1 MRVGVLDI
9 GSNSVLLLVGERAGA
24 GWRILTDQT
33 RITRL
38 GEGFGEA
45 RQLQPEA
52 IARTLQAVDEY
63 LAHCRALQVERV
75 VAAAT
80 AVVREASNPDA
91 MVQPLRA
98 RLPDYAVLRVLSEAD
113 EAQLSYLSVALDE
126 TLTAGEYPISST
138 TPPSLRFP
146 PLREGNQA
154 PAVPPA
160 SRGNLTEGVKTDG
173 DFEQLAV
180 LDIGGGS
187 VEVALGQG
195 AQVQAWQSFPVGAG
209 RVREAYMPSD
219 PPSPREALTAT
230 RALDEAFAPLR
241 ELPQPD
247 RVVAIGGTGVNLAT
261 LALGL
266 TAFDPAPVH
275 GVWFGDETPAALLE
289 RLLRLSDTERC
300 ALPGIEPDRAPLL
313 HVGALILER
322 ALFALR
328 REEVQIST
336 RGLRY
341 GILYELRENSPST
354 PK

>member
-9 GSNSVLLLVGERAGA
+9 GSNSVLLLVGERTDA
-24 GWRILTDQT
+24 GWRVVTDQT

-38 GEGFGEA
+38 GEGFGTA
-45 RQLQPEA
+45 RLLQPEA
-52 IARTLQAVDEY
+52 IERTLRAVDEY
-63 LAHCRALQVERV
+63 LAQCRALRVERV
-75 VAAAT
+75 VAVAT
-80 AVVREASNPDA
+80 AVVREAVNPDA
-91 MVQPLRA
+91 ILQPLRE
-98 RLPDYAVLRVLSEAD
+98 RLPDDAVLRVLSEAD
-113 EAQLSYLSVALDE
+113 EARLSYLSVALDE
-126 TLTAGEYPISST
+126 TL
-138 TPPSLRFP
+138 
-146 PLREGNQA
+146 
-154 PAVPPA
+154 
-160 SRGNLTEGVKTDG
+160 GVG
-173 DFEQLAV
+173 AAQLAV

-195 AQVQAWQSFPVGAG
+195 AQVQAWRSFPVGAG

-219 PPSPREALTAT
+219 PPSPREVLAAT
-230 RALDEAFAPLR
+230 RALDEAFAPMR

-247 RVVAIGGTGVNLAT
+247 RVVSIGGTGVNLAT

-266 TAFDPAPVH
+266 TAFDPAQVH

-289 RLLRLSDTERC
+289 RLLRLSDAERR

-313 HVGALILER
+313 HVGALIVER

-354 PK
+354 PQ

>member
-9 GSNSVLLLVGERAGA
+9 GSNSVLLLVGEYTGTN
-24 GWRILTDQT
+24 WRILTDQT

-38 GEGFGEA
+38 GEGFGATRE
-45 RQLQPEA
+45 LQPEA
-52 IARTLQAVDEY
+52 ITRTLQAVEEY
-63 LAHCRALQVERV
+63 LAECRVLQVGHI

-80 AVVREASNPDA
+80 AVVREATNPEA
-91 MVQPLRA
+91 ILQPLRE
-98 RLPDYAVLRVLSEAD
+98 RLPESAELRVLSPQD
-113 EAQLSYLSVALDE
+113 EARLSYLSVALDE
-126 TLTAGEYPISST
+126 TLRVGAE
-138 TPPSLRFP
+138 R
-146 PLREGNQA
+146 
-154 PAVPPA
+154 
-160 SRGNLTEGVKTDG
+160 
-173 DFEQLAV
+173 LAV

-195 AQVQAWQSFPVGAG
+195 VQVQAWCSFPVGAG
-209 RVREAYMPSD
+209 RVREAHMPSD
-219 PPSPREALTAT
+219 PPSLREVLAAT

-247 RVVAIGGTGVNLAT
+247 RVVAIGGTGVNLAM

-266 TAFDPAPVH
+266 TAFDPAQVH

-289 RLLRLSDTERC
+289 RLLRLSDAERR

-322 ALFALR
+322 TLFALR

-341 GILYELRENSPST
+341 GILYELRENSLPT
-354 PK
+354 PE

>member
-24 GWRILTDQT
+24 GWRIVTDQT

-38 GEGFGEA
+38 GEGFGAA
-45 RQLQPEA
+45 RRLQPEA
-52 IARTLQAVDEY
+52 IERTLQAVDEY
-63 LAHCRALQVERV
+63 LAHCRALQVERI

-80 AVVREASNPDA
+80 AVVREAVNPDA
-91 MVQPLRA
+91 ILQPLRE
-98 RLPDYAVLRVLSEAD
+98 RLPDYAVLRVLYEAD
-113 EAQLSYLSVALDE
+113 EARLSYLSVALDE
-126 TLTAGEYPISST
+126 TL
-138 TPPSLRFP
+138 
-146 PLREGNQA
+146 
-154 PAVPPA
+154 
-160 SRGNLTEGVKTDG
+160 GVG
-173 DFEQLAV
+173 AAQLAV

-187 VEVALGQG
+187 VEIALGRG
-195 AQVQAWQSFPVGAG
+195 AQVQAWRSFPVGAG

-219 PPSPREALTAT
+219 PPSPREVLAAT

-247 RVVAIGGTGVNLAT
+247 RVVSIGGTGVNLAT

-266 TAFDPAPVH
+266 PAFDPAQAH

-289 RLLRLSDTERC
+289 RLLRLSDAERR

-336 RGLRY
+336 GGLRY
-341 GILYELRENSPST
+341 GILYELRQSLR
-354 PK
+354 

>member
-1 MRVGVLDI
+1 
-9 GSNSVLLLVGERAGA
+9 
-24 GWRILTDQT
+24 
-33 RITRL
+33 
-38 GEGFGEA
+38 
-45 RQLQPEA
+45 
-52 IARTLQAVDEY
+52 
-63 LAHCRALQVERV
+63 
-75 VAAAT
+75 
-80 AVVREASNPDA
+80 
-91 MVQPLRA
+91 
-98 RLPDYAVLRVLSEAD
+98 
-113 EAQLSYLSVALDE
+113 
-126 TLTAGEYPISST
+126 
-138 TPPSLRFP
+138 
-146 PLREGNQA
+146 
-154 PAVPPA
+154 
-160 SRGNLTEGVKTDG
+160 
-173 DFEQLAV
+173 V

-247 RVVAIGGTGVNLAT
+247 RVVAIGGTGVNLAM

-266 TAFDPAPVH
+266 TAFDPAQVH

-289 RLLRLSDTERC
+289 RLLRLSDTERR

-341 GILYELRENSPST
+341 GILYELRENAPPT
-354 PK
+354 P

>member
-24 GWRILTDQT
+24 GWRIVTDQT

-38 GEGFGEA
+38 GEGFGAA
-45 RQLQPEA
+45 RRLQPEA
-52 IARTLQAVDEY
+52 IERTLQAVDEY
-63 LAHCRALQVERV
+63 LAHCRALQVERI

-80 AVVREASNPDA
+80 AVVREAVNPDA
-91 MVQPLRA
+91 ILQPLRE
-98 RLPDYAVLRVLSEAD
+98 RLPDYAVLRVLYEAD
-113 EAQLSYLSVALDE
+113 EARLSYLSVALDE
-126 TLTAGEYPISST
+126 
-138 TPPSLRFP
+138 SL
-146 PLREGNQA
+146 
-154 PAVPPA
+154 
-160 SRGNLTEGVKTDG
+160 GVG
-173 DFEQLAV
+173 AAQLAV

-187 VEVALGQG
+187 VEVALGRG
-195 AQVQAWQSFPVGAG
+195 AQVQAWRSFPVGAG

-219 PPSPREALTAT
+219 PPSPREVLAAT

-247 RVVAIGGTGVNLAT
+247 RVVSIGGTGVNLAT

-266 TAFDPAPVH
+266 PTFDPAQAH

-289 RLLRLSDTERC
+289 RLLRLSDAERR

-313 HVGALILER
+313 HVGALIVER

-336 RGLRY
+336 GGLRY
-341 GILYELRENSPST
+341 GILYELRQSLR
-354 PK
+354 

>member
-9 GSNSVLLLVGERAGA
+9 GSNSVLLLVGERTDA
-24 GWRILTDQT
+24 GWRVVTDQT

-38 GEGFGEA
+38 GEGFGAA
-45 RQLQPEA
+45 RLLQPEA
-52 IARTLQAVDEY
+52 IERTLRAVDEY
-63 LAHCRALQVERV
+63 LAQCRALRVERV
-75 VAAAT
+75 VAVAT
-80 AVVREASNPDA
+80 AVVREAVNPDA
-91 MVQPLRA
+91 ILQPLRE
-98 RLPDYAVLRVLSEAD
+98 RLPDDAVLRVLSEAD
-113 EAQLSYLSVALDE
+113 EARLSYLSVALDE
-126 TLTAGEYPISST
+126 TL
-138 TPPSLRFP
+138 
-146 PLREGNQA
+146 
-154 PAVPPA
+154 
-160 SRGNLTEGVKTDG
+160 GVG
-173 DFEQLAV
+173 AAQLAV

-195 AQVQAWQSFPVGAG
+195 AQVQAWRSFPVGAG

-219 PPSPREALTAT
+219 PPSPREVLAAT
-230 RALDEAFAPLR
+230 RALDEAFAPMR

-247 RVVAIGGTGVNLAT
+247 RVVSIGGTGVNLAT

-266 TAFDPAPVH
+266 TAFDPAQVH

-289 RLLRLSDTERC
+289 RLLRLSDAERR
-300 ALPGIEPDRAPLL
+300 ALPGIEPDRALLL

-341 GILYELRENSPST
+341 GILYEMQENT
-354 PK
+354 PIAAETPAP